1 MEKEFAIDL
10 NKDFTEEE
18 AAAIK
23 PDIRVHTKEEQI
35 ISMYKANA
43 TLKEITSKLTVSTR
57 TVYEVLEANGVEK
70 RVPQFT
76 QKRLAK
82 LDAEDK
88 KTIADTYKEGKYTTA
103 ELLAVFDLNKHILY
117 TILDELGVPRKR
129 TIRRSKEKKPTIV
142 RVRREGDELMILL
155 TKHGQESIKKVSV
168 SYEV

>member
-10 NKDFTEEE
+10 KNDFTEEE

-23 PDIRVHTKEEQI
+23 PDISVHTKEEQI
-35 ISMYKANA
+35 IAMYKADA

-57 TVYEVLEANGVEK
+57 TVYEVLEAHGIEK
-70 RVPQFT
+70 RVPQVT
-76 QKRLAK
+76 QKRLAE

-88 KTIADTYKEGKYTTA
+88 QTIANTYNEGKYTTT
-103 ELLAVFDLNKHILY
+103 ELLAVFDLNKSALY
-117 TILDELGVPRKR
+117 TILDELEVPRKR
-129 TIRRSKEKKPTIV
+129 KVKEKKPAII

-155 TKHGQESIKKVSV
+155 TKHGQESVKKVSV